1 MANMREIFKGCFSM
15 WELLVWGGNVTVVY
29 GLFLAWESLI
39 WGKYVRVVFDV
50 EADNAGEMC

>member
-1 MANMREIFKGCFSM
+1 M
-15 WELLVWGGNVTVVY
+15 WELPVWGGNVTVVY

-50 EADNAGEMC
+50 ETDNAGEMC